1 MVEFN
6 SKFVGYLNK
15 HHLNWGRTKIL
26 TKTTL
31 KIGDKIEVKV
41 IKFKPIAHKYI
52 LSHKILQPKPMS
64 KKGKRKLLKMKRL
77 QPEA

>member
-1 MVEFN
+1 MEFN

-26 TKTTL
+26 TKTPL
-31 KIGDKIEVKV
+31 QVGDNIEVKV
-41 IKFKPIAHKYI
+41 IMFKPIANKYI
-52 LSHKILQPKPMS
+52 LSHKMLLPKPIS

-77 QPEA
+77 QPEE